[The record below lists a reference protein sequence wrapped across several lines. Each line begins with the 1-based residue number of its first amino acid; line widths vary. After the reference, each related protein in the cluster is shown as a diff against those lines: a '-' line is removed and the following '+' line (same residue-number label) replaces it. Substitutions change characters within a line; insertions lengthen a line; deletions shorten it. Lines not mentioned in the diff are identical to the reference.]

1 MGAGTARRLTTAN
14 AKTREVCAV
23 KKTEPVKIAVIALV
37 LVTSVVAVV
46 YLTTRPAAPEGTL
59 RIENGGRVIEL
70 PLERLELVPV
80 RGSVVNG
87 RGEERA
93 IAAQGVL
100 LSEVLRE
107 AGISEFA
114 QVAVTAD
121 DAYSAAVTAEEIHE
135 SDRVYLIQ
143 QEEGGLRLIVFGD
156 SNSKRSVSNVASLS
170 VR

>member
-1 MGAGTARRLTTAN
+1 M
-14 AKTREVCAV
+14 
-23 KKTEPVKIAVIALV
+23 KKVEPVKIAIIV
-37 LVTSVVAVV
+37 LILITAVVAVI
-46 YLTTRPAAPEGTL
+46 YLTTRPATQEGIL
-59 RIENGGRVIEL
+59 RIENGGQVIEL
-70 PLERLELVPV
+70 PLERLTFASVH
-80 RGSVVNG
+80 GTVVNG
-87 RGEERA
+87 KGEERT
-93 IAAQGVL
+93 IDAQGVL

-156 SNSKRSVSNVASLS
+156 GNSKRSVSDVVSLS
-170 VR
+170 VK